1 MGMMNGGSMKKR
13 YLTIILLAL
22 AAAMV
27 LSACEAID
35 DYNRR
40 RGDRDVLIPGTGD
53 DQNNAN
59 DRDAL
64 ENDNGVNTDDRI
76 FIDDN
81 ANDNFNGND
90 NNNDNNNNNNNNN
103 GRGRGRGNDNANDN
117 ANDNGAVPVTGEGE
131 FDEDFDRDN
140 LTRVSHL
147 VGSRVV
153 SESGEVVGQVQS
165 VLVHPVSGKIH
176 YLVLD
181 AEEDLDLE
189 RDYVL
194 LPWSGIQ
201 PQPGRTDDD
210 EPALVLRTT
219 RDALRGSPSY
229 DDDDLN
235 DPDGGDWEESAGG
248 YWQEQGQE
256 GLYLDDD
263 GRRRGYLRLTDDDY
277 RLIDRDGD
285 GIGEISD
292 FLIHMPSG
300 QINNAVVQSGGLFQ
314 RGLTVVPYNRL
325 DWSPPNDAFVLTLNE
340 NQFERLPRFDNDDDL
355 PANPGLGRGRGRR

>member
-1 MGMMNGGSMKKR
+1 MMIGGSMKKR
-13 YLTIILLAL
+13 YLTIILLVL
-22 AAAMV
+22 SAAV
-27 LSACEAID
+27 LLSACEAVD
-35 DYNRR
+35 DYNRSR
-40 RGDRDVLIPGTGD
+40 DDRNVLIPATGD
-53 DQNNAN
+53 NQNDAIDRNVDDGDEDIDTDDTLFI
-59 DRDAL
+59 DRDA
-64 ENDNGVNTDDRI
+64 NNNV
-76 FIDDN
+76 
-81 ANDNFNGND
+81 
-90 NNNDNNNNNNNNN
+90 NNNDNNNNNN
-103 GRGRGRGNDNANDN
+103 GRGKGNNKNKDKGNDNVNDNANE
-117 ANDNGAVPVTGEGE
+117 NGAVPVTGEDE

-147 VGSRVV
+147 VGSTVV

-181 AEEDLDLE
+181 AEDDLDLE

-210 EPALVLRTT
+210 EPVLVLRTT
-219 RDALRGSPSY
+219 RDALRAGPSF
-229 DDDDLN
+229 DDDDLD

-263 GRRRGYLRLTDDDY
+263 GRRRGYLRLTDNDY

-285 GIGEISD
+285 RIGEISD

-300 QINNAVVQSGGLFQ
+300 QINNAVVPSGGLFQ
-314 RGLTVVPYNRL
+314 RGLTVIPYNRL

>member
-1 MGMMNGGSMKKR
+1 MKKR
-13 YLTIILLAL
+13 YLTIILLVL
-22 AAAMV
+22 SAAVV

-35 DYNRR
+35 DYNRNR
-40 RGDRDVLIPGTGD
+40 DDRNVLIPGTGD
-53 DQNNAN
+53 NQNDAN

-64 ENDNGVNTDDRI
+64 GNDNDENTNDTV

-81 ANDNFNGND
+81 ANDNVND
-90 NNNDNNNNNNNNN
+90 NNNNN
-103 GRGRGRGNDNANDN
+103 GRGIGRGRGNNNANNN
-117 ANDNGAVPVTGEGE
+117 ANDNGAVPVTGDGE

-147 VGSRVV
+147 VGSPVV
-153 SESGEVVGQVQS
+153 SESGEVVGRVHS
-165 VLVHPVSGKIH
+165 VLLHPVSGKIH

-181 AEEDLDLE
+181 AEDDLDLE

-201 PQPGRTDDD
+201 PQPGRIDDD

-219 RDALRGSPSY
+219 RDALRNGPSF

-263 GRRRGYLRLTDDDY
+263 GRRRGYLRLTDGNY

-285 GIGEISD
+285 RIGEISD

-300 QINNAVVQSGGLFQ
+300 QINNAVVPSGGLFE

-355 PANPGLGRGRGRR
+355 PANPGLGRGRDRR